1 MKYALRSDPMSI
13 SDFLL
18 WPGTKICERMG
29 VDPEADAGLIRSM
42 FNMIVYLTLSLSVVW
57 FIMG

>member
-1 MKYALRSDPMSI
+1 MTITDI
-13 SDFLL
+13 LL

-42 FNMIVYLTLSLSVVW
+42 FNMLVYLVVILALVW
-57 FIMG
+57 MFLA

>member
-1 MKYALRSDPMSI
+1 MTLTEI
-13 SDFLL
+13 LL

-42 FNMIVYLTLSLSVVW
+42 MNMIVYLCVLLTIVW
-57 FIMG
+57 VIVG